1 MDIIVKRENGNIVV
15 NGREIE
21 IMVEEQLKM
30 IPGIM
35 AIGRQG
41 LVQKVKAL
49 FKNDYQKAVAV
60 YPTKKSQVG
69 IICHV
74 QIAAGVNFA
83 ALSEGVQETIK
94 FSVEKHYGLKV
105 EHIDILIEGIIER

>member
-1 MDIIVKRENGNIVV
+1 MDIIVKKENGNIVV

-30 IPGIM
+30 IPGIV

-41 LVQKVKAL
+41 LVKKVKAL
-49 FKNDYQKAVAV
+49 FKSDYQKAVVV
-60 YPTKKSQVG
+60 YPTKNSHVG

-74 QIAAGVNFA
+74 QIAAGVNFTT
-83 ALSEGVQETIK
+83 LSEGAQETIK

-105 EHIDILIEGIIER
+105 EHVDILIEGIIER